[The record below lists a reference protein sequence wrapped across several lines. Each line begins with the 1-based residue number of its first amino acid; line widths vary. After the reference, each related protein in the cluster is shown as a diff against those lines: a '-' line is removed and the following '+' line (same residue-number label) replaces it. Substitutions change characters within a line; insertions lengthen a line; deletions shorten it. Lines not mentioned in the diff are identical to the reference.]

1 MSNPQIK
8 LQDWPL
14 GKLNWKIIIFMDTCT
29 FDEIPSI
36 NHSFTDKKKA
46 SAVYINYI
54 WIDTKKL
61 EKKF

>member
-36 NHSFTDKKKA
+36 NHSFTDKKK
-46 SAVYINYI
+46 
-54 WIDTKKL
+54 L
-61 EKKF
+61 QLFM